1 MAEKNNENPDSSVG
15 EPDSPRPLVLVVV
28 DGWGIGA
35 KYPGNLFA
43 DLELK
48 TFSELVKNYPLA
60 IIDSEERNINERYK
74 ILGAGGKLSRALS
87 DHGLS
92 QINLLESEKFL
103 PAWYHFNGQRDY
115 LLNKEDWQI
124 VSSPLSLDDDNFE
137 DNIDSLVK
145 IALDDI
151 KRGNHDF
158 INLNLANLSLVAQSK
173 NIELAKESI
182 KMLDKKIGLLVDAV
196 LKQDGVLIF
205 TAAYGHAEALINPNS
220 ELFENAPSR
229 NPVPCFIIGR
239 EFEGKTFGLPDA
251 ISDDLSLMETVG
263 GLDRVAPTILKILK
277 LEKPEGMDVDSL
289 I

>member
-1 MAEKNNENPDSSVG
+1 MAEKNNENPDPSLS
-15 EPDSPRPLVLVVV
+15 ESDSPRPLVLVTV
-28 DGWGIGA
+28 DAWGIGP
-35 KYPGNLFA
+35 KYPGNLFS

-60 IIDSEERNINERYK
+60 IIDSEERNVNERYK
-74 ILGAGGKLSRALS
+74 ILGAGGKLSRVLS

-103 PAWYHFNGQRDY
+103 PAWYHFNGERDY

-124 VSSPLSLDDDNFE
+124 ISSAFSLDDNNYE
-137 DNIDSLVK
+137 DNITELVK
-145 IALDDI
+145 VALNDI
-151 KRGNHDF
+151 KKGYHDV
-158 INLNLANLSLVAQSK
+158 INLNLANLSLLAQSK
-173 NIELAKESI
+173 NVPLTKKAI
-182 KMLDKKIGLLVDAV
+182 KSLDKKLGLLVDAV

-205 TAAYGHAEALINPNS
+205 TAAYGHAEALTNPSS
-220 ELFENAPSR
+220 ELFEDAPSH
-229 NPVPCFIIGR
+229 NPVPFFIIGR

-263 GLDRVAPTILKILK
+263 GLNRIAPTILKILK
-277 LEKPEGMDVDSL
+277 IEKPEEMDAESL

>member
-1 MAEKNNENPDSSVG
+1 MAEKNNENPDPNVG
-15 EPDSPRPLVLVVV
+15 EPDSPRPLVLLTI
-28 DGWGIGA
+28 DGWGIGP

-48 TFSELVKNYPLA
+48 NFSELVKNYPLA

-74 ILGAGGKLSRALS
+74 ILGADGKLTRKLS
-87 DHGLS
+87 DCGLS

-124 VSSPLSLDDDNFE
+124 VSSTFSLDDDNYE
-137 DNIDSLVK
+137 DDVTELLRV
-145 IALDDI
+145 ALNDI
-151 KRGNHDF
+151 KKGYHDV
-158 INLNLANLSLVAQSK
+158 INLNIATLSLVAQSK
-173 NIELAKESI
+173 DIELTKQVI
-182 KMLDKKIGLLVDAV
+182 KLLDKKISLLVDAV

-205 TAAYGHAEALINPNS
+205 TAAYGHAEALINPSS
-220 ELFENAPSR
+220 ELFENAPSH

-239 EFEGKTFGLPDA
+239 AFEGKTCGLPDA

-263 GLDRVAPTILKILK
+263 GLDRLAPTILKILK
-277 LEKPEGMDVDSL
+277 IEKPEGIEADSL

>member
-1 MAEKNNENPDSSVG
+1 MAERNSENPDPSVG
-15 EPDSPRPLVLVVV
+15 ESDSPRPLVLLTM
-28 DGWGIGA
+28 DGWGIGP

-48 TFSELVKNYPLA
+48 NFSELVKNYPLA
-60 IIDSEERNINERYK
+60 LIDSEERNINERYK
-74 ILGAGGKLSRALS
+74 ILGAGGKLSRVLS

-124 VSSPLSLDDDNFE
+124 VSSTFPLDDDNYE
-137 DNIDSLVK
+137 DNVTELVRV
-145 IALDDI
+145 ALNDI
-151 KRGNHDF
+151 KKGYHDV

-173 NIELAKESI
+173 NIELTKKVI
-182 KMLDKKIGLLVDAV
+182 KTLDKKLSLLVDAI

-205 TAAYGHAEALINPNS
+205 TAAYGHAEALINPSS
-220 ELFENAPSR
+220 ELFEDAPSH

-277 LEKPEGMDVDSL
+277 LEKPEGMGVDSL